1 MEYERIATL
10 ATLKGLTRAGW
21 DALGQQLFVE
31 FVAGPPGRDV
41 PWPVTLTPEAAEQL
55 LHTLRAC
62 LEERAPAEGRAQ

>member
-41 PWPVTLTPEAAEQL
+41 PWPVTLTREAAEEL
-55 LHTLRAC
+55 LHALRAC
-62 LEERAPAEGRAQ
+62 LEERAAGGETAQ